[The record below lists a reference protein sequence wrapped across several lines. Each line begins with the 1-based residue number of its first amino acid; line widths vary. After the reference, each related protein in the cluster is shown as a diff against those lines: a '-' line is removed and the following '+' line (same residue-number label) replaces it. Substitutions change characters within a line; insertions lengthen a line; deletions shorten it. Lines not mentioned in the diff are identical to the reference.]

1 MKCFS
6 LALSI
11 CLMPCLIGL
20 APFLTI
26 TAVAETSPPTR
37 SNTAGSVVLKTK
49 TAILQYGKKGAA
61 FPEGKQAIVR
71 YPVASGLTDSILLQK
86 VQGAIGLKQ
95 VLGQSL
101 AEMQKDYL
109 ENNWLSEVS
118 YAINYNQNNILD
130 LTYTISGSA
139 AYPSSFEKR
148 VSVSL
153 KTGKILRAKDLFKP
167 EAFGAIT
174 QTVEPMMQ
182 QEILQKIAE
191 FRKEDADI
199 NQTLFAKHHFQAK
212 NVEDFTIGKTGV
224 TFLYN
229 FDFPHVIK
237 AAEPSGAYFIPYS
250 KLTHYIRPDGALGFH
265 LAHSG
270 G

>member
-1 MKCFS
+1 MQCFS
-6 LALSI
+6 LALSV
-11 CLMPCLIGL
+11 CLMPCLMGL

-26 TAVAETSPPTR
+26 TAVAETSPPVGTKM
-37 SNTAGSVVLKTK
+37 AGSVVLKTK
-49 TAILQYGKKGAA
+49 IAVLQYGKKGAA
-61 FPEGKQAIVR
+61 FPDGKQAIVR
-71 YPVASGLTDSILLQK
+71 YPVVSGLADSLLLRKIQWA
-86 VQGAIGLKQ
+86 VDLKQ

-101 AEMQKDYL
+101 AEMQKEYL
-109 ENNWLSEVS
+109 ENNWLSDVS
-118 YAINYNQNNILD
+118 YIVNYNQNNVLD

-139 AYPSSFEKR
+139 AYPNSFEKR

-167 EAFGAIT
+167 EAFGAIA
-174 QTVEPMMQ
+174 QTIEPMMQ
-182 QEILQKIAE
+182 QEILKKIAE

-199 NQTLFAKHHFQAK
+199 NQSLFAKHHFQPK

-237 AAEPSGAYFIPYS
+237 AAEPSGAYLIPYS
-250 KLTHYIRPDGALGFH
+250 KLRRYIRPDGALGFH
-265 LAHSG
+265 LAPKRS
-270 G
+270 